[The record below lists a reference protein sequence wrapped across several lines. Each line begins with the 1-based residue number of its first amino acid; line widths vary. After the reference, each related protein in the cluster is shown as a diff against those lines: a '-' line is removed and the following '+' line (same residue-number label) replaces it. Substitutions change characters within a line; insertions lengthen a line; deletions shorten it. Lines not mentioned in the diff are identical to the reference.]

1 MAFTL
6 TSPNLIT
13 QTLFDGNLSGILAT
27 GAVTATTE
35 SGVAVYTMDDGVSLR
50 VEGILHIN
58 PETNKLVGN
67 VANLIVVND
76 SLILG
81 GATVAF
87 VAGTQTARLFVGSA
101 ISNSNAPIDWKG
113 AFDVFENGG
122 TANNTNTTLYVESSG
137 SLRVQGATL
146 DLFGV
151 FYAAPGSTIYIED
164 AIFNLEDLTTSD
176 IDPKTGNFAVA
187 SEGIYSGA
195 NMPDVD
201 RGFISI
207 IETDDLSI
215 TDLLIAR
222 GGELVIKS
230 IANTEIDSG
239 TGNLNTRFG
248 NLTPKRGISGISAT
262 STSRPIYPF
271 GNESITYK
279 DTEVSGR
286 NNTIDVAL
294 VTPDT
299 VNTSTIHLV
308 NTCGGT
314 DIRCIATKAM
324 ATTNRAVVRVA
335 KNVNVNVYDALTGN
349 PISDTTIYVNDT
361 DNSLRTALYQNSTG
375 FTFISNDTDTI
386 PSTDTIVYDDI
397 EAKSYFATTNVNG
410 VLDSDLDILL
420 GTIKVPH
427 GNTAQNTTNDPANTA
442 SENLPFRWDLRGE
455 TNVPGEDRFTFHVWH
470 PEYNYMPVSA
480 SLAEGSDVLTIELAL
495 LSDPLFSNN
504 VPAGL
509 LTTTDQMYDVAKSIK
524 GENLMRVEDGGP
536 ANTGVTSFGTTLDL
550 QDRMLQSRT
559 TNKVGLTFI
568 RFNTDKSIQ
577 ATDKF
582 DTIKTLSSIDLNAFD
597 VNTDITLI
605 GGEPF
610 TNPPRDNFPAGW
622 TLSGALEYTSNTSLI
637 FAAGTD
643 VSQIDLSVIP
653 GKTVD
658 IYGKLSVNFKS
669 VSAGIFIGSNIT
681 FAADHIGDIT
691 IYNTVTDTIQHF
703 IGVDSATAQLTATE
717 EHVAVVNSNGR
728 LGRPVRFSPFV
739 GEFSTKVLSSD
750 DLSQIGYFSNIDIG
764 PMLYDIVEYNSRQI
778 LTATVN
784 EPDTPNYDFRSES
797 FRGVKWFGD
806 LCGAK
811 NVAGDKNLMG
821 EVMTRNS
828 ATTVNTDI
836 FTLNPRTLV
845 TTVNLPLV
853 RAIYGNSPSQY
864 QFLVDLEDVKTID
877 SNYLFTD
884 EVANV
889 TTIFSEITSLITTPS
904 DINGVS
910 GIINV
915 QGDRVVS
922 DVSRASQQQG
932 PDIQSHI
939 EFEFEQY
946 IQLGV
951 KS

>member
-1 MAFTL
+1 MAFNL
-6 TSPNLIT
+6 TANIIT
-13 QTLFDGNLSGILAT
+13 QTISDIDLSGLAGT
-27 GAVTATTE
+27 GAVTTTTE
-35 SGVAVYTMDDGVSLR
+35 SGVTVYTMNDGVSLR
-50 VEGILHIN
+50 VDGTLRIN
-58 PETNKLVGN
+58 PETEKLVGN
-67 VANLIVVND
+67 AANLIVISDTLLLGDVLFSGGSD
-76 SLILG
+76 SPR
-81 GATVAF
+81 
-87 VAGTQTARLFVGSA
+87 RLLSGSV

-113 AFDVFENGG
+113 AFDVLESGG
-122 TANNTNTTLYVESSG
+122 TVTSTDTTLYVESSG
-137 SLRVQGATL
+137 TLRIQGATL

-164 AIFNLEDLTTSD
+164 AIFNLEDLTTND
-176 IDPKTGNFAVA
+176 IDPKTGNTAIA
-187 SEGIYSGA
+187 SEGVYSGA

-207 IETDDLSI
+207 IETDDLVI
-215 TDLLIAR
+215 NELLIAR

-230 IANTEIDSG
+230 TPNTEIDSG
-239 TGNLNTRFG
+239 IGLLNTRSGSFR
-248 NLTPKRGISGISAT
+248 PKRGISGISAT

-271 GNESITYK
+271 GNESITYR

-324 ATTNRAVVRVA
+324 NTTNRAVVRVA
-335 KNVNVNVYDALTGN
+335 KNVNVTVFDALTGN

-361 DNSLRTALYQNSTG
+361 DNSLRTALYQNTTG
-375 FTFISNDTDTI
+375 FTFITNDTDTI
-386 PSTDTIVYDDI
+386 PSTDTIVYDDT
-397 EAKSYFATTNVNG
+397 EDKPYFATTNVNG

-427 GNTAQNTTNDPANTA
+427 GNKARNTTNDPANTG
-442 SENLPFRWDLRGE
+442 SENLPFKWDLRGE

-470 PEYNYMPVSA
+470 PEYNYMPVTA
-480 SLAEGSDVLTIELAL
+480 SLAQGSDVLTIQLTL
-495 LSDPLFSNN
+495 LPDPLFSNN
-504 VPAGL
+504 IPAGL

-536 ANTGVTSFGTTLDL
+536 ANTGVETFGTTLDL

-582 DTIKTLSSIDLNAFD
+582 DTITTSSSIDLNTFD
-597 VNTDITLI
+597 ANTDITLI
-605 GGEPF
+605 SGEPF
-610 TNPPRDNFPAGW
+610 INPPRDYFPAGW
-622 TLSGALEYTSNTSLI
+622 TLNGALEYTSNTSLI

-669 VSAGIFIGSNIT
+669 VSAGIFIGSNIN
-681 FAADHIGDIT
+681 FVADHIGDIT
-691 IYNTVTDTIQHF
+691 VYNTVTDTIQHF
-703 IGVDSATAQLTATE
+703 IGVDSVTVQLTATE
-717 EHVAVVNSNGR
+717 EYVAVVNSNGR
-728 LGRPVRFSPFV
+728 LGRPVRFTPFI

-764 PMLYDIVEYNSRQI
+764 PMIYDIVEYNSRQI

-784 EPDTPNYDFRSES
+784 EQNTPNYDFRSEP

-811 NVAGDKNLMG
+811 NLAGDKNLMG
-821 EVMTRNS
+821 EVMARNI

-836 FTLNPRTLV
+836 FTMNPRTLV

-884 EVANV
+884 EVSNV

-915 QGDRVVS
+915 QGERAVN
-922 DVSRASQQQG
+922 DVIRASQKGQ
-932 PDIQSHI
+932 DIQSHI
-939 EFEFEQY
+939 EFEFAQY